1 MRCSLSAV
9 LQFLHAN
16 HGRAK
21 KSLSQN
27 FLIDANILKK
37 ILCTS
42 EVTKQDWVLE
52 IGPGFGALTEGL
64 VSIGA
69 RVLAVEKDPLFEST
83 LRQLPISL
91 EIGNFLKY
99 PLSQLLHQA
108 WPGRGKVI
116 ANLPYNITTPILIK
130 LFSEAADRWSSITIM
145 VQDEVARRMTA
156 LPGGKD
162 YGALTLF
169 LNFFANTEYAFPVS
183 SNCFF
188 PKPGVQSAIVHMRV
202 KESFPLPLSQW
213 DDFFTL
219 TRTAFNQRRKVLT
232 NALGSLYPKECLL
245 QAIQELDKPDTV
257 RPENLSLHDYLQLF
271 QKLSQ
276 LNRVS

>member
-9 LQFLHAN
+9 LQFLNEN

-27 FLIDANILKK
+27 FLIDANILQK
-37 ILCTS
+37 ILRTS
-42 EVTKQDWVLE
+42 EVSSHDWVLE

-64 VSIGA
+64 VSVGA
-69 RVLAVEKDPLFEST
+69 RVLAVEKDPMFEGI
-83 LRQLPISL
+83 LKQLPITL
-91 EIGNFLKY
+91 EMGDFRKY
-99 PLSQLLHQA
+99 PLRDLSQQE

-130 LFSEAADRWSSITIM
+130 LFSEAAERWSSITIM

-156 LPGGKD
+156 SPGGKD
-162 YGALTLF
+162 YGSLTVF
-169 LNFFANTEYAFPVS
+169 LQFFAEIEYAFTVS
-183 SNCFF
+183 SNSFF

-202 KESFPLPLSQW
+202 KEDFPLPLSQREA
-213 DDFFTL
+213 FFTL

-232 NALGSLYPKECLL
+232 NSLGSLYSKEELL
-245 QAIQELDKPDTV
+245 RAIQVLQKPETI
-257 RPENLSLHDYLQLF
+257 RPESLSLDDYLRLF
-271 QKLSQ
+271 QELS
-276 LNRVS
+276 S